1 MATLN
6 TVTKVGLVLDLFSTR
21 SPEWGVSEVASRLD
35 IPRSSAHAV
44 LSSLADI
51 GVLQWREGGRY
62 RVGWRVLELAEVQRG
77 TIDVRAA
84 AEPVLAALAA
94 KHGETCHLAV
104 RDRNAVLYLDKV
116 LGTHN
121 ITVQG
126 ARVGTRLEC
135 HCTAVGKVLL
145 AYADDAVVDEYLT
158 TTQLR
163 RHTTSTITTPEGL
176 RADLRAIR
184 RRGQGFD
191 LGEAVEDVRCVAAPV
206 RDDFGQVVAA
216 VSMSAP
222 VTRFEK
228 NREQYAASVKASSDE
243 ISRSLVDSSAR
254 LGGDLDLDYPK
265 TVRLQ

>member
-6 TVTKVGLVLDLFSTR
+6 TLTKVGLVLDLFSPER
-21 SPEWGVSEVASRLD
+21 PEWGVSAVATRLD
-35 IPRSSAHAV
+35 IPRSSAHAL

-84 AEPVLAALAA
+84 AEPVLETLAA

-135 HCTAVGKVLL
+135 HCTAVGKLLL
-145 AYADDAVVDEYLT
+145 AYADESVLDDFLET
-158 TTQLR
+158 MKLR
-163 RHTTSTITTPEGL
+163 KHTPRTITTRDAL
-176 RADLRAIR
+176 RAEMVTIR
-184 RRGQGFD
+184 KRGIGFD
-191 LGEAVEDVRCVAAPV
+191 LGEAVEDVYCVAAPV

-222 VTRFEK
+222 VTRFTK
-228 NREQYAASVKASSDE
+228 YRDAYSTSVRASADE
-243 ISRSLVDSSAR
+243 VSRALVDSSLAVDTV
-254 LGGDLDLDYPK
+254 DLNYPK
-265 TVRLQ
+265 TVRLT

>member
-6 TVTKVGLVLDLFSTR
+6 TLTKVGLVLDLFR
-21 SPEWGVSEVASRLD
+21 PESPDWGVSGVAKELG
-35 IPRSSAHAV
+35 IPRSSAHAL

-84 AEPVLAALAA
+84 TEPVLQQLART
-94 KHGETCHLAV
+94 HGETCHLAV

-145 AYADDAVVDEYLT
+145 AHADESVLT
-158 TTQLR
+158 DVLATTELR
-163 RHTTSTITTPEGL
+163 RHTPRTLTTPETL
-176 RADLRAIR
+176 RAELRAIR
-184 RRGQGFD
+184 TRGLGFD
-191 LGEAVEDVRCVAAPV
+191 LGEAVEDVYCVAAPI
-206 RDDFGQVVAA
+206 RDDLGHVVAA
-216 VSMSAP
+216 LSMSSP
-222 VTRFEK
+222 VTRFTK
-228 NREQYAASVKASSDE
+228 YREAYSASVKASADE
-243 ISRSLVDSSAR
+243 ISRALVDSSPDFDTF
-254 LGGDLDLDYPK
+254 DLNYPK
-265 TVRLQ
+265 TVRLE

>member
-6 TVTKVGLVLDLFSTR
+6 TLTKVGLVLDLFSPDR
-21 SPEWGVSEVASRLD
+21 PEWGVSEVAAQLE
-35 IPRSSAHAV
+35 IPRSSGHAL

-84 AEPVLAALAA
+84 AEPVLERLAGA
-94 KHGETCHLAV
+94 HGETCHLAV

-145 AYADDAVVDEYLT
+145 AHADHSIVDDFLAT
-158 TTQLR
+158 TELR
-163 RHTTSTITTPEGL
+163 RRTPRTITEPDALRSELVTVRKRGL
-176 RADLRAIR
+176 
-184 RRGQGFD
+184 GFD
-191 LGEAVEDVRCVAAPV
+191 LGEAVEDVYCVAAPV
-206 RDDFGQVVAA
+206 RDDLGQVIAA
-216 VSMSAP
+216 VSMSSP

-228 NREQYAASVKASSDE
+228 QRDTYAASAKSSADE
-243 ISRSLVDSSAR
+243 ISRALVDVSPAY
-254 LGGDLDLDYPK
+254 GAVGQDYPK
-265 TVRLQ
+265 TVRLH